1 LKEKQVRRYRFFLIL
16 IRLRNYVITK
26 YTTIRKRIVVF
37 LIFFVLS
44 ASFWFYRALDD
55 TYADNIKYPL
65 KYINLP
71 QNKILASHPLGKI
84 TLRVRG
90 NGYTLLNNKL
100 DPPTLELNVN
110 DFSLGS
116 QSIDSLSLFLISRQ
130 AKEIFAAELSKKNND
145 PLEILSTYPDT
156 ILFSFTKTR
165 TKKIPVYPEFS
176 NKENLFSRQ
185 YMLNGKINIT
195 PENIVVVGPYSIID
209 TLSRVYTEPMDMN
222 SLKDSVSKKVKLKK
236 INGIRFLDEKVKIQ
250 IPVDKFTEAT
260 IEKQIDVK
268 NAPDSLNIKVFP
280 RFVRIKYKVT
290 LSQYDEVAASGFK
303 PYIKYA
309 DAATAVTP
317 DQRIK
322 VYIDTLPEFAH
333 SVEVYPK
340 SVEFL
345 IERKNVKNR
354 LDRRN
359 R

>member
-1 LKEKQVRRYRFFLIL
+1 MKEKQVRRYRIFLIL
-16 IRLRNYVITK
+16 IRLRNYVVSK

-37 LIFFVLS
+37 LIFFILS

-71 QNKILASHPLGKI
+71 QNKILASQPLDKI

-100 DPPTLELNVN
+100 NPPTLELNVN

-165 TKKIPVYPEFS
+165 TKKIPVYPKFT
-176 NKENLFSRQ
+176 NKENLFARQ
-185 YMLNGKINIT
+185 YMLNGKIIII

-209 TLSRVYTEPMDMN
+209 TLSRVYTEPMN
-222 SLKDSVSKKVKLKK
+222 LVALKDSVSKKVKLKR
-236 INGIRFLDEKVKIQ
+236 INGVRFLDEKVKIK
-250 IPVDKFTEAT
+250 IPVDKFTET
-260 IEKQIDVK
+260 SIEKLIDIR

-280 RFVRIKYKVT
+280 RTVKIKYKVT

-303 PYIKYA
+303 PYIKYT
-309 DAATAVTP
+309 DASSAITP

-333 SVEVYPK
+333 SVDIYPK

-345 IERKNVKNR
+345 IERKNAKNR
-354 LDRRN
+354 LNWGN